1 MKTTKYWQEEIETM
15 PREELEKFQL
25 ERLKQTIKQAANS
38 PFYHQVFEE
47 RGITPD
53 SFQSL
58 DDLRKLPFTT
68 KDDLRSHYPFGFA
81 AIPLQ
86 KCVRIHSSSGTT
98 GNPTVVLH
106 SAKDLDQ
113 WANQVARCM
122 YMVGL
127 RDTDVF
133 QNTSGYGMFT
143 GGLGFQYGAE
153 RLGALTVPAAAGNT
167 KRQIKFITD
176 FGTTCLHII
185 PSYATRLAEVMFETF
200 NVPAMYIQIQA
211 VLSLYAAGRTTGCV
225 LDSGDGVSHTVPI
238 FEGYTLP
245 HAIMRMDL
253 AGRDLTEAMQTM
265 LTERGLQLTSSSEK
279 EIARDIKEKLCYVA
293 LDFDK
298 ELKDSQ
304 NSSKLE
310 KSYEMPDGKVIQVNS
325 ERFRVPEILFNP
337 SLAGRE
343 LSANGVHDA
352 VYQTIS
358 KCDVDLR
365 RDLYNNVVLSGGTT
379 FFDGMGERMQK
390 ELTALVPSSIK
401 VRVIAAPERKYM
413 VWIGGGMLAQLSSF
427 QDCWIT
433 KEEYEESGAEIV
445 HRKCVS

>member
-1 MKTTKYWQEEIETM
+1 
-15 PREELEKFQL
+15 
-25 ERLKQTIKQAANS
+25 
-38 PFYHQVFEE
+38 
-47 RGITPD
+47 
-53 SFQSL
+53 
-58 DDLRKLPFTT
+58 
-68 KDDLRSHYPFGFA
+68 
-81 AIPLQ
+81 
-86 KCVRIHSSSGTT
+86 
-98 GNPTVVLH
+98 
-106 SAKDLDQ
+106 
-113 WANQVARCM
+113 
-122 YMVGL
+122 
-127 RDTDVF
+127 
-133 QNTSGYGMFT
+133 
-143 GGLGFQYGAE
+143 
-153 RLGALTVPAAAGNT
+153 
-167 KRQIKFITD
+167 
-176 FGTTCLHII
+176 
-185 PSYATRLAEVMFETF
+185 MFETF

-225 LDSGDGVSHTVPI
+225 IDSGDGVSHTVPI

-310 KSYEMPDGKVIQVNS
+310 RSYEMPDGKVIQINS

-343 LSANGVHDA
+343 LSANGIHDA

-379 FFDGMGERMQK
+379 FFDGMGDRMQK

-401 VRVIAAPERKYM
+401 VRVIASPDRKYM

-433 KEEYEESGAEIV
+433 KEEYDESGAEIV